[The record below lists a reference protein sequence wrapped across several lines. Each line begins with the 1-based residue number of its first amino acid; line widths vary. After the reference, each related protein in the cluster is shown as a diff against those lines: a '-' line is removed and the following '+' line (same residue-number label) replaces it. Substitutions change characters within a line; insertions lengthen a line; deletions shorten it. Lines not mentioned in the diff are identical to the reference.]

1 MNEVMKIVKLEFEF
15 IRSLRSTKDQ
25 LDMLL
30 CCSLSQY
37 AVMLLILYFSGF
49 PCHAL
54 MLSKTTAE
62 LE

>member
-1 MNEVMKIVKLEFEF
+1 MKLEFEF

-37 AVMLLILYFSGF
+37 AVMLVILYFSGF

-54 MLSKTTAE
+54 TLSKTTAE